1 MAKGSV
7 QSEMCEG
14 VALAALDDGK
24 ANAIGFDVVAALHAH
39 LDLAEREAAPTLI
52 TGRPGM
58 LSGGFDLAVMRGG
71 PDDVHRLVTAG
82 AELFVRFLE
91 FPHPIVVAAT
101 GHAIAAGAI
110 LLLAADAR
118 IGASGAFKIGLS
130 EVASGMTLPAF
141 AIELARNRLSKRHF
155 HRATNQAALY
165 SPEAAVDV
173 GYLDQVEAP
182 DRVVAVARAEAE
194 RLGSLAQPAFGATKQ
209 RLNRSL
215 VSSVRETLEADL
227 AALIGRAR

>member
-1 MAKGSV
+1 M
-7 QSEMCEG
+7 
-14 VALAALDDGK
+14 
-24 ANAIGFDVVAALHAH
+24 
-39 LDLAEREAAPTLI
+39 
-52 TGRPGM
+52 
-58 LSGGFDLAVMRGG
+58 
-71 PDDVHRLVTAG
+71 TAG

-91 FPHPIVVAAT
+91 FPHADRRRRH
-101 GHAIAAGAI
+101 GHAIAAGAVA
-110 LLLAADAR
+110 LLAADAR

-173 GYLDQVEAP
+173 GYLDRVEAP

-215 VSSVRETLEADL
+215 AFECSRDPRRGPGGADRSRSLSGRRCGGVRVADL
-227 AALIGRAR
+227 RRRRHRTRRRRFAVPVDGIGLEPTIGFEPMTCALRMRCSTS